1 MFSAD
6 DHRFMGQALRL
17 ARRGLYSTT
26 PNPRVGCVLV
36 QDGAVIGEGYTQPAG
51 QNHAEIEALAD
62 ASSRHADP
70 RGASAY
76 VTLEPCSH
84 YGLTP
89 PCVEALIQA
98 GVGRVV
104 AAMQDPNPLVAGQ
117 GLERLQRAGIATACG
132 LMATEAAE
140 LNIGFVARMS
150 RGRPW
155 LRLKIAASLDGKTA
169 LNNGRSQW
177 LTGAAARLDGHRWR
191 ARACAILTGI
201 GTVRDDDPRL
211 SVRDIDTDR
220 QPLKVVV
227 DSRLELPLSA
237 QLLTGGEL
245 LVAAAQADA
254 AKIDALRRAGAE
266 VVVLPNAQGKVD
278 LAALMRELARR
289 GINEIHAEAGSK
301 LNGSLL
307 REGLVDELLLYLAPM
322 LLGDAAR
329 GMFDLPE
336 LADLAGRQQLRL
348 TDLAR
353 IGDDIRILARLLPC
367 KGAGA

>member
-1 MFSAD
+1 MA
-6 DHRFMGQALRL
+6 QALRL

-36 QDGAVIGEGYTQPAG
+36 QGGAVIGEGFTQPAG

-62 ASSRHADP
+62 ARSRRAQV
-70 RGASAY
+70 RGATAY

-89 PCVEALIQA
+89 PCVEALVAA
-98 GVGRVV
+98 GVSRVV
-104 AAMQDPNPLVAGQ
+104 AAMRDPNPLVAGQ
-117 GLERLQRAGIATACG
+117 GLERLRAAGISTACG
-132 LMATEAAE
+132 LMAAEAAE
-140 LNIGFVARMS
+140 LNVGFVARMT

-155 LRLKIAASLDGKTA
+155 LRLKLAASLDGKTA

-237 QLLTGGEL
+237 QLLGGST
-245 LVAAAQADA
+245 LVAAAQDDA
-254 AKIDALRRAGAE
+254 AKIAALGRAGAE
-266 VVVLPNAQGKVD
+266 VVLLPNAQGKVD
-278 LAALMRELARR
+278 LNALMQELARR
-289 GINEIHAEAGSK
+289 GINELHAEAGAR

-329 GMFDLPE
+329 GMFHLPE
-336 LADLAGRQQLRL
+336 LTDLAGRQSLKI
-348 TDLAR
+348 TELAR
-353 IGDDIRILARLLPC
+353 VGDDIRILARL
-367 KGAGA
+367 A

>member
-1 MFSAD
+1 MA
-6 DHRFMGQALRL
+6 QALRL
-17 ARRGLYSTT
+17 AHRGLYSTT

-36 QDGAVIGEGYTQPAG
+36 QGGAVIGEGYTQPAG

-62 ASSRHADP
+62 AGRRRAQV
-70 RGASAY
+70 RGATAY

-89 PCVEALIQA
+89 PCVEALVAA

-117 GLERLQRAGIATACG
+117 GLERLREAGIATACG
-132 LMATEAAE
+132 LMAREAAE
-140 LNIGFVARMS
+140 LNVGFVARMT

-155 LRLKIAASLDGKTA
+155 LRLKLAASLDGKTA

-177 LTGAAARLDGHRWR
+177 LTGAAARRDGHRWR

-211 SVRDIDTDR
+211 SVREVDTDR

-237 QLLTGGEL
+237 QILNGGGV

-254 AKIDALRRAGAE
+254 AKIEALNRAGAE
-266 VVVLPNAQGKVD
+266 VVVLPDARGKVD
-278 LAALMRELARR
+278 LPALMQELARR
-289 GINEIHAEAGSK
+289 GINELHAEAGAK
-301 LNGSLL
+301 LNASLL
-307 REGLVDELLLYLAPM
+307 REALVDELLLYLAPM

-336 LADLAGRQQLRL
+336 LTDLAGRQPLKI

-353 IGDDIRILARLLPC
+353 VGDDIRILARL
-367 KGAGA
+367 A

>member
-1 MFSAD
+1 MA
-6 DHRFMGQALRL
+6 QALRL

-36 QDGAVIGEGYTQPAG
+36 QGGAVIGEGYTQPAG

-62 ASSRHADP
+62 ARSRRAEV
-70 RGASAY
+70 RGATAY

-89 PCVEALIQA
+89 PCAEALVAA
-98 GVGRVV
+98 GVARVV
-104 AAMQDPNPLVAGQ
+104 AALQDPNPLVAGQ
-117 GLERLQRAGIATACG
+117 GLERLRAAGISTACG
-132 LMATEAAE
+132 LMACEAAE
-140 LNIGFVARMS
+140 LNVGFVARMT

-155 LRLKIAASLDGKTA
+155 LRLKLAASLDGKTA

-201 GTVRDDDPRL
+201 GTVRDDDPRFT
-211 SVRDIDTDR
+211 VRDVDTDR

-237 QLLTGGEL
+237 QILNGGGV
-245 LVAAAQADA
+245 LVAAAQDDA
-254 AKIDALRRAGAE
+254 AKIGALKRAGAE
-266 VVVLPNAQGKVD
+266 VLLLPNAQGKVD
-278 LAALMRELARR
+278 LNALMQELARR
-289 GINEIHAEAGSK
+289 GINELHAEAGAR

-307 REGLVDELLLYLAPM
+307 REGLVDELLLYLAPL

-329 GMFDLPE
+329 GMFHLPE
-336 LADLAGRQQLRL
+336 LTDLAGRKSLKINDL
-348 TDLAR
+348 TR
-353 IGDDIRILARLLPC
+353 VGDDIRVLARL
-367 KGAGA
+367 A

>member
-1 MFSAD
+1 MA
-6 DHRFMGQALRL
+6 QALRL

-36 QDGAVIGEGYTQPAG
+36 QGGAAIGEGFTQPAG

-62 ASSRHADP
+62 ARSRRAQV
-70 RGASAY
+70 RGATAY

-89 PCVEALIQA
+89 PCVEALVAA
-98 GVGRVV
+98 GVSRVV
-104 AAMQDPNPLVAGQ
+104 AAMRDPNPLVAGQ
-117 GLERLQRAGIATACG
+117 GLERLRAAGISTACG
-132 LMATEAAE
+132 LMAAEAAE
-140 LNIGFVARMS
+140 LNVGFVARMT

-155 LRLKIAASLDGKTA
+155 LRLKLAASLDGKTA

-237 QLLTGGEL
+237 QLLGGST
-245 LVAAAQADA
+245 LVAAAQDDA
-254 AKIDALRRAGAE
+254 AKIAALSRAGAE
-266 VVVLPNAQGKVD
+266 VVVLPNARGKVD
-278 LAALMRELARR
+278 LAELMRELARR
-289 GINEIHAEAGSK
+289 GINEIHAEAGAK

-336 LADLAGRQQLRL
+336 LADLAGRQRLRL
-348 TDLAR
+348 TDLTR
-353 IGDDIRILARLLPC
+353 VGDDIRILARLD
-367 KGAGA
+367 

>member
-1 MFSAD
+1 MA
-6 DHRFMGQALRL
+6 QALRL
-17 ARRGLYSTT
+17 ARLGLYSTT

-36 QDGAVIGEGYTQPAG
+36 QDGAVIGAGHTQPAG

-62 ASSRHADP
+62 ARARAADA
-70 RGASAY
+70 RGATAY

-89 PCVEALIQA
+89 PCVEALVAA
-98 GVGRVV
+98 GVARVV
-104 AAMQDPNPLVAGQ
+104 AAMEDPNPLVAGQ
-117 GLERLQRAGIATACG
+117 GLERLRSAGIETACG
-132 LMATEAAE
+132 LMAAEAAE
-140 LNIGFVARMS
+140 LNVGFVARMT

-177 LTGAAARLDGHRWR
+177 LTGAAARVDGHRWR

-211 SVRDIDTDR
+211 SVRDVVTDR

-237 QLLTGGEL
+237 QLLTGGAV
-245 LVAAAQADA
+245 LVAAAQADGE
-254 AKIDALRRAGAE
+254 KIEALRRAGAE
-266 VVVLPNAQGKVD
+266 VLVLPNPRGKVD
-278 LAALMRELARR
+278 LAALMRALAGR
-289 GINEIHAEAGSK
+289 GINEIHAEAGAK

-329 GMFDLPE
+329 GMFGLPE
-336 LADLAGRQQLRL
+336 LADLAGRQSLDI
-348 TDLAR
+348 TDLCRVGA
-353 IGDDIRILARLLPC
+353 DIRILARLALP
-367 KGAGA
+367 GGVPA